1 MKTWLTPTAVE
12 DKFIPNEAVS
22 TCYAVAC
29 NYNDANTYED
39 HRGIKGP
46 YGTAYDK
53 VSGKWVGCVEHTEGG
68 CGTYSNQQLTVKNG
82 LLTKISENTFE
93 GHLYSDPKY
102 KNPATSLKIEN
113 GTKIY
118 WTTTASGNRT
128 WHHQGKI
135 IEVVDH
141 KTMS

>member
-29 NYNDANTYED
+29 NWEDANTYERG
-39 HRGIKGP
+39 RGIEGK
-46 YGTAYDK
+46 YGNAYDR
-53 VSGKWVGCVEHTEGG
+53 VSGEWVGKVLHSKDG
-68 CGTYSNQQLTVKNG
+68 CGTYSSQTLTVKNG
-82 LLTKISENTFE
+82 ILTNIKEGDLN
-93 GHLYSDPKY
+93 GHLYQDSNYTTEVEGLSIND
-102 KNPATSLKIEN
+102 

-128 WHHQGKI
+128 WHHQGK
-135 IEVVDH
+135 VFHVDDT
-141 KTMS
+141 TMS

>member
-1 MKTWLTPTAVE
+1 MKPWLTPTAVE

-29 NYNDANTYED
+29 DYNDANIYED
-39 HRGIKGP
+39 YRGIKGP
-46 YGTAYDK
+46 YGNAYDW
-53 VSGKWVGCVEHTEGG
+53 VSRKWVGCVEHTEGG
-68 CGTYSNQQLTVKNG
+68 CGTYSNQTLTVKNG

-93 GHLYSDPKY
+93 GHLYSDPEY
-102 KNPATSLKIEN
+102 KKPATSLKIEN

-135 IEVVDH
+135 IEVFDH

>member
-22 TCYAVAC
+22 
-29 NYNDANTYED
+29 
-39 HRGIKGP
+39 
-46 YGTAYDK
+46 
-53 VSGKWVGCVEHTEGG
+53 VEHKKGG
-68 CGTYSNQQLTVKNG
+68 CGTYSNQTLTVKNG
-82 LLTKISENTFE
+82 ILTNIKEGTLN
-93 GHLYSDPKY
+93 GHLYQDSNYTTEVEGLSIND
-102 KNPATSLKIEN
+102 

-118 WTTTASGNRT
+118 WTTVSGDRT

>member
-29 NYNDANTYED
+29 DYNDANIYED
-39 HRGIKGP
+39 RRGIKGP

-53 VSGKWVGCVEHTEGG
+53 VSGKFVGCVEHSENG
-68 CGTYSNQQLTVKNG
+68 CGKYSSQTLTVKNG
-82 LLTKISENTFE
+82 ILTNIKEGTLD
-93 GHLYSDPKY
+93 GHLY
-102 KNPATSLKIEN
+102 EN
-113 GTKIY
+113 SNYITEVKGLQINDGTKIY
-118 WTTTASGNRT
+118 WTTVSGNRT

>member
-1 MKTWLTPTAVE
+1 MKTWVTPTAVE

-29 NYNDANTYED
+29 DYNAANIYED
-39 HRGIKGP
+39 SRGIKGP
-46 YGTAYDK
+46 YGTAYDL
-53 VSGKWVGCVEHTEGG
+53 VSGKWVGCVEHTKGG
-68 CGTYSNQQLTVKNG
+68 CGTYSKQTLTVKNG
-82 LLTKISENTFE
+82 FLTNIKE
-93 GHLYSDPKY
+93 GNLTGQLYQDSTYTK
-102 KNPATSLKIEN
+102 KIEGLSINN

-118 WTTTASGNRT
+118 WTTASGNRT

>member
-29 NYNDANTYED
+29 DYNKANTYEES
-39 HRGIKGP
+39 RGIKG
-46 YGTAYDK
+46 GSGIAFDW
-53 VSGKWVGCVEHTEGG
+53 VSQKWVGKVEHSDDG

-93 GHLYSDPKY
+93 GHLYSDPEY
-102 KNPATSLKIEN
+102 KNPVANLKIEN

-118 WTTTASGNRT
+118 WTTTASGDRT
-128 WHHQGKI
+128 WHHQGI
-135 IEVVDH
+135 IIHVND
-141 KTMS
+141 KTRS

>member
-12 DKFIPNEAVS
+12 DKFISNEAVS

-29 NYNDANTYED
+29 DYNDANTYED
-39 HRGIKGP
+39 MRGIKGP
-46 YGTAYDK
+46 YGTAYDW
-53 VSGKWVGCVEHTEGG
+53 VSHKWVGRVEHKKGG
-68 CGTYSNQQLTVKNG
+68 CGTYSNQTLTVKNG
-82 LLTKISENTFE
+82 ILTNIKEGTFN
-93 GHLYSDPKY
+93 GHLYQDSNYTTEVEGLSIND
-102 KNPATSLKIEN
+102 

-118 WTTTASGNRT
+118 WTTTSGDRT

>member
-29 NYNDANTYED
+29 NWEDANTYERG
-39 HRGIKGP
+39 RGIEGE
-46 YGTAYDK
+46 YGNAYDR
-53 VSGKWVGCVEHTEGG
+53 VSGEYVGRVLHSKDG
-68 CGTYSNQQLTVKNG
+68 CGTYSKQTLTVENG
-82 LLTKISENTFE
+82 ILTNIKEGDLN
-93 GHLYSDPKY
+93 GHLYKDSNY
-102 KNPATSLKIEN
+102 TTKIPGLSIED

-118 WTTTASGNRT
+118 WTTTSGNRT
-128 WHHQGKI
+128 WHHQGEI
-135 IEVVDH
+135 IKVVDH

>member
-29 NYNDANTYED
+29 DYKDANTYERN
-39 HRGIKGP
+39 RGIEGI
-46 YGTAYDK
+46 YGIAYDK
-53 VSGKWVGCVEHTEGG
+53 VSGEWVGKVSHSKDG
-68 CGTYSNQQLTVKNG
+68 CGTYSSQTLTVKNG
-82 LLTKISENTFE
+82 ILTKIEEGTLN
-93 GHLYSDPKY
+93 GHLYQDSNYTTEVEGLSIND
-102 KNPATSLKIEN
+102 

-118 WTTTASGNRT
+118 WTTTSGNRT

-135 IEVVDH
+135 IKVVDH